1 MKRITANQYQ
11 TSERYYKLP
20 KILFESERYKD
31 MKLEVKV
38 AYAVLKDRLELSL
51 SKGWIDEDGAIY
63 LIYSNSNL
71 MALLGCSKSKLLSI
85 KKTLREYGL
94 IDEVQQSS
102 SEKGRMANK
111 IYLGELE
118 HETTPVLR
126 TDGASVKKTLGG
138 SQRKTGPVL
147 NSAPSETEGSETE
160 GSETK
165 YSETKGSD
173 FLIEDEE
180 ERQQVDEKQEENFT
194 SKVDGVTKYD
204 RDYIW
209 GLVHDQLRQS
219 GLSQSASDYAMIYF
233 SDRYQY
239 ALEHMRFAR
248 SAEVIAEYV
257 FNGVLSEWTKQ
268 LRRQEVKG
276 GE

>member
-20 KILFESERYKD
+20 KLLFESERYKD

-63 LIYSNSNL
+63 LIYSNSKL

-102 SEKGRMANK
+102 SEKGRLANK

-118 HETTPVLR
+118 HDTTPVLHS
-126 TDGASVKKTLGG
+126 DGGSVQKTLGG
-138 SQRKTGPVL
+138 SPNQPGPVL
-147 NSAPSETEGSETE
+147 NSAPSETEESETHISETE
-160 GSETK
+160 K
-165 YSETKGSD
+165 SD
-173 FLIEDEE
+173 LIAEDEE
-180 ERQQVDEKQEENFT
+180 EKERQEEQEKEVLHR
-194 SKVDGVTKYD
+194 KVDKAILYD
-204 RDYIW
+204 KDYIW
-209 GLVHDQLRQS
+209 NLVHSQLRKEK
-219 GLSQSASDYAMIYF
+219 LSQTSADFVMRHF
-233 SDRYQY
+233 EERYRY
-239 ALEHMRFAR
+239 ALDHMRFAQT
-248 SAEVIAEYV
+248 SEMVAEYV
-257 FNGVLSEWTKQ
+257 FNGILAEWNKELRKQ
-268 LRRQEVKG
+268 EMGKSS
-276 GE
+276 

>member
-20 KILFESERYKD
+20 KLLFESERYKD

-63 LIYSNSNL
+63 LIYSNSKL

-102 SEKGRMANK
+102 SEKGRLANK

-118 HETTPVLR
+118 HDMTLVLNSAGGGVQKTP
-126 TDGASVKKTLGG
+126 GE
-138 SQRKTGPVL
+138 SQNHPGPVL
-147 NSAPSETEGSETE
+147 NSAPSETEESETHISETE
-160 GSETK
+160 K
-165 YSETKGSD
+165 SD
-173 FLIEDEE
+173 LIAEDEE
-180 ERQQVDEKQEENFT
+180 EKERQEEQEKEVLHR
-194 SKVDGVTKYD
+194 KVDKAILYD
-204 RDYIW
+204 KDYIW
-209 GLVHDQLRQS
+209 NLVHSQLRKEK
-219 GLSQSASDYAMIYF
+219 LSQTSADFAMRHF
-233 SDRYQY
+233 EERYRY
-239 ALEHMRFAR
+239 ALDHMRFAQT
-248 SAEVIAEYV
+248 SEMVAEYV
-257 FNGVLSEWTKQ
+257 FNGILAEWNKELRKQ
-268 LRRQEVKG
+268 EMGKSS
-276 GE
+276 

>member
-20 KILFESERYKD
+20 KLLFESERYKD

-38 AYAVLKDRLELSL
+38 AYSVLKDRLELSL

-63 LIYSNSNL
+63 LIYSNSSL
-71 MALLGCSKSKLLSI
+71 MVLLGCSKSKLLSI

-118 HETTPVLR
+118 HEPTQVSFSDR
-126 TDGASVKKTLGG
+126 GSVKKTLGQ
-138 SQRKTGPVL
+138 SQKRTGPVL
-147 NSAPSETEGSETE
+147 NSAPSETEYSETE
-160 GSETK
+160 
-165 YSETKGSD
+165 GSD

-180 ERQQVDEKQEENFT
+180 ERQVAAEIQEDTFT
-194 SKVDGVTKYD
+194 PKVDAVTRYD

-209 GLVHDQLRQS
+209 GLVHDQLRQA

-233 SDRYQY
+233 DERYQY
-239 ALEHMRFAR
+239 ALEQMRFAR
-248 SAEVIAEYV
+248 SAEAIAEYV

-268 LRRQEVKG
+268 LRRQEEKG
-276 GE
+276 GD

>member
-102 SEKGRMANK
+102 SERGRMANK

-118 HETTPVLR
+118 HEPTPVLH
-126 TDGASVKKTLGG
+126 TDSPSVKKTLGE

-147 NSAPSETEGSETE
+147 YSAPSETE

-165 YSETKGSD
+165 YSETEGSD
-173 FLIEDEE
+173 LVMKDEE
-180 ERQQVDEKQEENFT
+180 ERQLVDEKKEENFT

-209 GLVHDQLRQS
+209 GLVHDQLRQT

-239 ALEHMRFAR
+239 ALEQMRFAR